1 MASEI
6 LPDEFLELFQDLK
19 KPPKKLHYKGNLS

>member
-6 LPDEFLELFQDLK
+6 LPDEFLELFKDLK
-19 KPPKKLHYKGNLS
+19 KPPK

>member
-19 KPPKKLHYKGNLS
+19 KPPK